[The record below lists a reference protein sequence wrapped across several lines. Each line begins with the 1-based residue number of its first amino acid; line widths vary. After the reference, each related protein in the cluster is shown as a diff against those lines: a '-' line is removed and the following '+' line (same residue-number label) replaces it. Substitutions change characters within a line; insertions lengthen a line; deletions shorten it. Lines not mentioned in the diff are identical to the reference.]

1 MTAQEFVDR
10 LVVAVPETRDLVA
23 EHLEDQS
30 GELLLHLM
38 MADLLRFAVAQ
49 YHVGQADVSARCL
62 KSVDDA
68 FRLGDEYVENA
79 VAVSFVENAGLGEG
93 ETADFIAAWPRVLA
107 EERVRQQQSS

>member
-30 GELLLHLM
+30 GELLLHVM

-49 YHVGQADVSARCL
+49 YRG
-62 KSVDDA
+62 
-68 FRLGDEYVENA
+68 
-79 VAVSFVENAGLGEG
+79 
-93 ETADFIAAWPRVLA
+93 LA